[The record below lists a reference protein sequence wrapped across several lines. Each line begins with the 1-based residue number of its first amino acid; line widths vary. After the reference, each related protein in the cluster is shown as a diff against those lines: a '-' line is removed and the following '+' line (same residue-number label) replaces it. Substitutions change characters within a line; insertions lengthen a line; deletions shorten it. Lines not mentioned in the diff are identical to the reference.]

1 MDIVPVRRALLS
13 VSDKSG
19 LVPFATFLNERGIAL
34 LSTGGTARTLTQ
46 AGLPVVEIGGL
57 TGFGEILGGRVK
69 TLHPAVHAAILA
81 RRELPEDLATLRQL
95 GIEPIDLVVVNLYPF
110 EATVASGAKAADC
123 VEQIDIGGP
132 AMIRAAAKNH
142 GSVAVVID
150 PADYARVEAEIA
162 ASGGTTLALRRAL
175 ALKAFRRTAA
185 YDAAISA
192 WLGRESDVPPADRL
206 VVAGD
211 CLRTLRY
218 GENPHQKAALY
229 RTGPARPGAATARLL
244 QGKELS
250 YNNILDA
257 DAAFEAVAEFDAPAV
272 VIVKHNNPCGAA
284 EADDPLDAW
293 KRALACDPT
302 SAFGGIVA
310 VNRPVDPVLAEE
322 FTRIFLEVVIAPE
335 VRPEARE
342 ILARKPALRV
352 LETGALP
359 DRTQPDLLLRS
370 VAGGVLVQSRDAA
383 DAAPGD
389 LRVVTQRPPTADE
402 LRDLLFAWK
411 LVKHARSN
419 AIVLARGRA
428 TVGIG
433 AGQTSRVDAV
443 AIAARKAQAGR
454 GSRPCVVASDA
465 FFPFPDGVLA
475 AIEAGATAVIQ
486 PGGSVRDAEVIAAA
500 DTHGIAMVF
509 TGIRHFRH

>member
-1 MDIVPVRRALLS
+1 MAVVPVRRALLS
-13 VSDKSG
+13 VSDKTG
-19 LVPFATFLNERGIAL
+19 IVPFATFLHERGVAL
-34 LSTGGTARTLTQ
+34 LSTGGTARTLTA
-46 AGLPVVEIGGL
+46 AGLPVIEIGGL

-81 RRELPEDLATLRQL
+81 RREVPEDMATLVRL
-95 GIEPIDLVVVNLYPF
+95 GIAPIDLVVVNLYPF
-110 EATVASGAKAADC
+110 EATVASGADAADC

-132 AMIRAAAKNH
+132 AMIRAAAKNYA
-142 GSVAVVID
+142 SVAVVTD
-150 PADYARVEAEIA
+150 PADYAQVETEMT
-162 ASGGTTLALRRAL
+162 ASGGTTLTLRRAL
-175 ALKAFRRTAA
+175 ARKAFTRTAA

-192 WLGRESDVPPADRL
+192 WLREESDVPPADRL

-284 EADDPLDAW
+284 EADDLLDAW
-293 KRALACDPT
+293 RRALACDPT

-310 VNRPVDPVLAEE
+310 VNRPIDSVLAEE
-322 FTRIFLEVVIAPE
+322 LTRIFLEVVIAPE
-335 VRPEARE
+335 VPPDARE

-352 LETGALP
+352 LETSALP
-359 DRTQPDLLLRS
+359 DRTQPGLMLRS
-370 VAGGVLVQSRDAA
+370 VAGGMLVQSRDAA
-383 DAAPGD
+383 AVSPSE

-411 LVKHARSN
+411 LVKHVRSN

-428 TVGIG
+428 AVGIG
-433 AGQTSRVDAV
+433 AGQMSRIDAV
-443 AIAARKAQAGR
+443 AIAVRKAEAGR

-465 FFPFPDGVLA
+465 FFPFPDGLVA

-500 DTHGIAMVF
+500 DAHGIAMMF